1 MNLNKVLLAGNLTRD
16 PELRTTPNGV
26 QVTEFGVA
34 TNRRVK
40 RNERWEDE
48 ADFHNVV
55 VFGKTAEFVNQY
67 FKKGSSIFVEGRLHT
82 RSWDGEKG
90 KQYRT
95 EIIAEQV
102 QFGAARTGGGDAP
115 RPASAAGASSAAKKD
130 DVIAYPT
137 EEVNPDDIPF

>member
-16 PELRTTPNGV
+16 PEFKSLPSGV
-26 QVTEFGVA
+26 SVAEFGVA

-40 RNERWEDE
+40 RNEQWVDE

-55 VFGKTAEFVNQY
+55 VFGKSAEVVHQY

-102 QFGAARTGGGDAP
+102 QFGAARTGG
-115 RPASAAGASSAAKKD
+115 ASAGSPTGAAPAAASKEES
-130 DVIAYPT
+130 IAYPT
-137 EEVNPDDIPF
+137 QEVNPDDIPF